1 MLTTTTTTTIQVEAH
16 TPHPAGTVVDVI
28 RGTYEGHIGRVKRY
42 TAQRVVITLY
52 PALGRLGSKKTI
64 NKEVA
69 IKKTSVKARKL
80 DIESTY
86 DDESLMKPSN
96 IKARKLGIESTYDDE
111 SLMKPSNI
119 KARKLGIE
127 STFEESSL
135 FLLASLVASEIERQQ
150 PDCKSFYKNSFL
162 TRLNELLE
170 GTHPE

>member
-16 TPHPAGTVVDVI
+16 TPHPTGTVVDVI

-52 PALGRLGSKKTI
+52 PALGWSGLKKTI
-64 NKEVA
+64 NKEVT
-69 IKKTSVKARKL
+69 IKKTSVKARKM

-86 DDESLMKPSN
+86 DDESLIKSSN
-96 IKARKLGIESTYDDE
+96 IKARKLD
-111 SLMKPSNI
+111 
-119 KARKLGIE
+119 IE

-135 FLLASLVASEIERQQ
+135 LLLASLVASEIERQQ
-150 PDCKSFYKNSFL
+150 PDCKTCYKNSFL
-162 TRLNELLE
+162 KRLNELLE